1 MAGGDLRF
9 GTTSMYMGV
18 MYHKPAPSQRTKP
31 NLHGYSVQI
40 QLAST
45 HCRTTDFMH
54 FGGKIQGELQLSLLL
69 HIDALALLFVTLS
82 AGLWL
87 LTTVYAIGYLKGD
100 PEQRRF
106 FGFFCLCV
114 TSTVGI
120 ALAGNLLTFFIFY
133 ELLTLTKIG
142 RAHV

>member
-54 FGGKIQGELQLSLLL
+54 FGGKIQGELQSSS
-69 HIDALALLFVTLS
+69 S
-82 AGLWL
+82 AICSERMGSATGAKMSRLPQMRFGPIQREG
-87 LTTVYAIGYLKGD
+87 TVSQGG
-100 PEQRRF
+100 
-106 FGFFCLCV
+106 GFR
-114 TSTVGI
+114 S
-120 ALAGNLLTFFIFY
+120 
-133 ELLTLTKIG
+133 
-142 RAHV
+142 